1 MPLKQERSHKKK
13 KKKIRFKGIFLNLK
27 IKRQMLAIKLIKYRQ
42 GKSREREGLQVAR
55 NISDIPWEKRHLIF
69 STPL

>member
-1 MPLKQERSHKKK
+1 MVNFVSNYISNLKINKK

-42 GKSREREGLQVAR
+42 GKSML
-55 NISDIPWEKRHLIF
+55 
-69 STPL
+69 